1 MSKPNKTKDN
11 PHGLTQKQRLTIADM
26 IGKVKKGVP
35 LTPSASVEKFYNVG
49 SKEMAQVIA
58 SRNMKNPDFRTALM
72 EGLEAK
78 QILGRDSRV
87 ESGLDQGLEA
97 TDKDGNVDYATR
109 LKYIQEINKIAGVY
123 APERKETKT
132 LRLNVD
138 VSEEEL
144 DEKIKKLQR
153 ELE

>member
-1 MSKPNKTKDN
+1 
-11 PHGLTQKQRLTIADM
+11 
-26 IGKVKKGVP
+26 
-35 LTPSASVEKFYNVG
+35 
-49 SKEMAQVIA
+49 
-58 SRNMKNPDFRTALM
+58 
-72 EGLEAK
+72 
-78 QILGRDSRV
+78 
-87 ESGLDQGLEA
+87 
-97 TDKDGNVDYATR
+97 VDYATR